1 MKKTWIFFKLRM
13 LQLKSDKTAL
23 FFCYV
28 LPVLLLLGIGYPL
41 QLQSDPKITL
51 YYQDEIQTDVSRSF
65 LDRLR
70 NTSMVELI
78 EFDASTG
85 TLDQEISE
93 NKIKRVLQL
102 LPEGK
107 QPIFHGTDIVES
119 VSAPTEDNM
128 EMDVFISK
136 NNIDENRI
144 ENVALAG
151 IVNDALT
158 NEKLPEAG
166 QYVLAS
172 DRMSSYLVTLLPG
185 LIGMT
190 LMIIGLNGFGG
201 VLIEEEHRGLFK
213 NLKTV
218 DISPVPFLSGLFLS
232 RLLIC
237 YSVAVA
243 LCMIASLVFDIS
255 FSFDIPLFALIVT
268 LGSVAFLGVGLVIA
282 AISPSTTAFNG
293 IVNFVQLPFIILGG
307 VFVSITKFPEW
318 LQYICMFIPLAQLNA
333 AMQKVLFESMTLSSI
348 GDLGI
353 ELSILTAWCVVSLV
367 VARLKFNW

>member
-51 YYQDEIQTDVSRSF
+51 YYQDEIQSDISRSF
-65 LDRLR
+65 LDKLR
-70 NTSMVELI
+70 DTSVIELI
-78 EFDASTG
+78 KYDAASG
-85 TLDQEISE
+85 NLDQEISE

-107 QPIFHGTDIVES
+107 QPGFHGTNIVES
-119 VSAPTEDNM
+119 VSASTEANP
-128 EMDVFISK
+128 EMNIFISK

-144 ENVALAG
+144 ENVALTG
-151 IVNDALT
+151 IVNNALT
-158 NEKLPEAG
+158 NEKQQEVG

-190 LMIIGLNGFGG
+190 LMIVGLNGFGG
-201 VLIEEEHRGLFK
+201 VLIEEEHVGLFK

-243 LCMIASLVFDIS
+243 LCLMASLVFDVS
-255 FSFDIPLFALIVT
+255 FGFDIPLFALIVT

-318 LQYICMFIPLAQLNA
+318 LQYICMFIPLTQLNA
-333 AMQKVLFESMTLSSI
+333 AMQKVLFESMTLSNI

-353 ELSILTAWCVVSLV
+353 ELSILTAWCIASLV
-367 VARLKFNW
+367 IARLKFNW